1 MSDNAV
7 FIEALAK
14 LNEKITGKEVNAKT
28 IMTIL
33 RFAMEVVEATKL
45 KGTEQKTLVTKLVR
59 QVVVDAPITD
69 DKEKLLLDMI
79 DEDIL
84 GDTIELIVLASQG
97 ELDIN
102 SIVEVATGCCAVF
115 MKNKK
120 K

>member
-1 MSDNAV
+1 MSDNEI

-14 LNEKITGKEVNAKT
+14 LNGKIAGEEVNAKT

-33 RFAMEVVEATKL
+33 RFAMEVVEATKV
-45 KGTEQKTLVTKLVR
+45 KGAEQKILATKLVR
-59 QVVVDAPITD
+59 QVVVEAPITD
-69 DKEKLLLDMI
+69 DKEKMLLDMI

-84 GDTIELIVLASQG
+84 GDTIDLIVSASKG

-102 SIVEVATGCCAVF
+102 AVVEVATGCCAAF
-115 MKNKK
+115 IKSKK

>member
-14 LNEKITGKEVNAKT
+14 LNEKITGKEVNPKT

-45 KGTEQKTLVTKLVR
+45 KGTEQKTLATKLVR

-102 SIVEVATGCCAVF
+102 SIVEVATGCCAAF
-115 MKNKK
+115 IKSKK